1 MVETHGRAETLD
13 ALEKLRRDATGA
25 FAEDAVRSPSLARTV
40 DPEDEARVLELIE
53 HVKTRSRVAAER
65 REEDARFAAEAAA
78 MVEAEAER
86 LASLPEE
93 TERERGERVEAE
105 YDADLQLERLR
116 QDRVP
121 NAFTPEATKTE
132 TKTKLKT
139 ETETREG
146 TGGERSEEE
155 DAPGTPERAAGT
167 SLYGAFAGYPG
178 PQPTI
183 VRSPRAF
190 SVDGERVLAVEDR
203 SFERLER
210 R

>member
-1 MVETHGRAETLD
+1 M
-13 ALEKLRRDATGA
+13 
-25 FAEDAVRSPSLARTV
+25 

-121 NAFTPEATKTE
+121 NAFTPEATKT
-132 TKTKLKT
+132 KTK
-139 ETETREG
+139 TETREG
-146 TGGERSEEE
+146 TGGERSEE

-183 VRSPRAF
+183 VRSPRTF
-190 SVDGERVLAVEDR
+190 RVDGERVLAVEDR

>member
-1 MVETHGRAETLD
+1 M
-13 ALEKLRRDATGA
+13 
-25 FAEDAVRSPSLARTV
+25 
-40 DPEDEARVLELIE
+40 
-53 HVKTRSRVAAER
+53 
-65 REEDARFAAEAAA
+65 
-78 MVEAEAER
+78 
-86 LASLPEE
+86 
-93 TERERGERVEAE
+93 EAE

-121 NAFTPEATKTE
+121 NAFTPEATKTK
-132 TKTKLKT
+132 TKTKTK
-139 ETETREG
+139 TETREG
-146 TGGERSEEE
+146 TGGERSEE
-155 DAPGTPERAAGT
+155 DAPRTPERAAGT

-190 SVDGERVLAVEDR
+190 RVDGERVLAVEDR